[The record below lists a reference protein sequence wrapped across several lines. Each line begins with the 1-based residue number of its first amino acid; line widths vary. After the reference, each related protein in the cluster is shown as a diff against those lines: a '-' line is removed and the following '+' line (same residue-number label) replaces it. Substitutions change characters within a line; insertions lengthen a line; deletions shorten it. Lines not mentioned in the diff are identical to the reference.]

1 VVANP
6 ELVHAQPFL
15 RRVQVDDMR
24 GETAAS
30 HATFVRDGLN
40 DGSTWHRAAPAHRS
54 AALGLL
60 LRQTDAQINPRASA
74 LPS

>member
-1 VVANP
+1 
-6 ELVHAQPFL
+6 
-15 RRVQVDDMR
+15 MR

>member
-1 VVANP
+1 
-6 ELVHAQPFL
+6 
-15 RRVQVDDMR
+15 MR

-40 DGSTWHRAAPAHRS
+40 DGSSWHGTAPAHRS
-54 AALGLL
+54 AALGLS
-60 LRQTDAQINPRASA
+60 LRRTDAQINPMASA